1 MKKKTANGFKKKC
14 ISAGVGILIAASA
27 GPSLTAPVYA
37 AQAASEIPEDAAAPT
52 VSDKHS
58 PITQNPDWTAGGYTE
73 FGVKEIS
80 NQERRVVIKVI
91 LKAGDTGLPL
101 SGRTFRF
108 ETWNASTGQTG
119 EVIYPYD
126 ESVNRPNDIAAN
138 ANGELIFWLKP
149 GQSYKLFVDHVDGYI
164 DYVSEVFTFNA
175 DGTIEIVLQKKSSNN
190 NGGHTSGGGGNGG
203 GSGNKG
209 NGGNDQ
215 NNGPGVD
222 KPNQDNNQTNPSENP
237 NKPGQTN
244 PSNPSGPQNPNDA
257 TTPTTPGTE
266 KNEDYVLPG
275 KDLEPGTKDD
285 VTVKPGKDESGNNNS
300 SIDKDGKVDL
310 PDGGTIIR
318 PTEPENG
325 DIRIEVPGGT
335 VVNPDGTIRLPDK
348 NQETTITIPGKD
360 KTLDTP
366 DDVKVTPGLDENGK
380 NNSSIDEA
388 GNITLPDGGRV
399 DYPSIPDQG
408 QIKVDVPEGTVIGP
422 DGTLTIPDGIWN
434 RYTLPGKDSEIDTS
448 DDVQVVPQLGKNGRD
463 NALLRE
469 DGSLYLPDGGTVTYA
484 DGTEVDVP
492 DGTIVLPDGTILY
505 PDGTTSDGAAE
516 ETAAPAENG
525 RIRFADCYFHWLE
538 LLALLSM
545 ILIAMKRLYHV
556 KRMNEELDQL
566 LGEGED
572 LSGKDKEE

>member
-1 MKKKTANGFKKKC
+1 M
-14 ISAGVGILIAASA
+14 
-27 GPSLTAPVYA
+27 
-37 AQAASEIPEDAAAPT
+37 
-52 VSDKHS
+52 
-58 PITQNPDWTAGGYTE
+58 
-73 FGVKEIS
+73 
-80 NQERRVVIKVI
+80 
-91 LKAGDTGLPL
+91 
-101 SGRTFRF
+101 
-108 ETWNASTGQTG
+108 
-119 EVIYPYD
+119 
-126 ESVNRPNDIAAN
+126 
-138 ANGELIFWLKP
+138 
-149 GQSYKLFVDHVDGYI
+149 FVDHVNGYI

-175 DGTIEIVLQKKSSNN
+175 DGTIEIVLQKKNSNN

-209 NGGNDQ
+209 TGGNDQ

-237 NKPGQTN
+237 NQPGQTN

-300 SIDKDGKVDL
+300 SMDKDGKIDL

-335 VVNPDGTIRLPDK
+335 VVNPDGTWNLPEE

-366 DDVKVTPGLDENGK
+366 DDVKVTPGLDANGK

-422 DGTLTIPDGIWN
+422 DGTPCYSGRHLEPLYIT
-434 RYTLPGKDSEIDTS
+434 GKRQYD
-448 DDVQVVPQLGKNGRD
+448 
-463 NALLRE
+463 
-469 DGSLYLPDGGTVTYA
+469 
-484 DGTEVDVP
+484 
-492 DGTIVLPDGTILY
+492 
-505 PDGTTSDGAAE
+505 
-516 ETAAPAENG
+516 
-525 RIRFADCYFHWLE
+525 
-538 LLALLSM
+538 
-545 ILIAMKRLYHV
+545 
-556 KRMNEELDQL
+556 
-566 LGEGED
+566 
-572 LSGKDKEE
+572 